1 MGPNNTAKNLRNFYY
16 WFIPIIIAAKI
27 VRWTVMY
34 YKLVVMSIGNGMAMR
49 MYFGMYSFRMSVL
62 SQTSNISSVAES
74 NAGALFRAINFF
86 NCIFIDE
93 WEIYI
98 SIIYNIIALLLVR
111 DFYKRTPQAGI
122 KENIFVYLGV
132 AILNIFCFCLSKE
145 PYQMLFFILMALAI
159 IKGKTYRQKS
169 IFLVVALFLTVLF
182 SRKYYG
188 LVLIYYFFLQFIVR
202 HFFDNIN
209 YQTKDGKQKL
219 ISNIFLTSIIIGISY
234 FFLLSYLSTSNE
246 STYTEMI
253 DANYRDMS
261 RSSVA
266 DSEIVPIFP
275 KGNRFFATFDYV
287 IKIFRLMFPFELLI
301 KGRIK
306 YIFFIVFQSL
316 LVMFIGRAFMDRKKK
331 ETASE
336 EEEEE
341 EDEEVDEEGYEVANI
356 FDNVLEHEEDADYYE
371 NSEEEEEESDKEKTM
386 ILQQEEDRRLSRTS
400 ALYLY
405 LAFLLC
411 SAAFEPDFG
420 SWIRHQ
426 GVALPIILLIL

>member
-16 WFIPIIIAAKI
+16 WFIPIIVASKI
-27 VRWTVMY
+27 VRWTLMY
-34 YKLVVMSIGNGMAMR
+34 QKLVLMSIGNGMAMR
-49 MYFGMYSFRMSVL
+49 IYLEMYSFRMSVL

-74 NAGALFRAINFF
+74 NAGALFNAINFF
-86 NCIFIDE
+86 NCIYIEE

-98 SIIYNIIALLLVR
+98 SIIYNTIALFLVR

-145 PYQMLFFILMALAI
+145 PYQMLFFILMAFAI
-159 IKGKTYRQKS
+159 IKGKTYQQKG
-169 IFLVVALFLTVLF
+169 IFLGVALFLTVLF

-188 LVLIYYFFLQFIVR
+188 LVLLYYFFLQYIVR
-202 HFFDNIN
+202 YFFDNIN
-209 YQTKDGKQKL
+209 YQTKNGKQKL
-219 ISNIFLTSIIIGISY
+219 ISNIFFTSIIIGISY
-234 FFLLSYLSTSNE
+234 FFLLSYLATSDE
-246 STYTEMI
+246 GTYTEMV
-253 DANYRDMS
+253 DANYRDMN

-266 DSEIVPIFP
+266 DSEIVPFFP
-275 KGNRFFATFDYV
+275 KGNRVFATFDYV
-287 IKIFRLMFPFELLI
+287 IKIFRLMFPLELLI
-301 KGRIK
+301 KGKIK

-316 LVMFIGRAFMDRKKK
+316 LVMFIGRAFINRKKNDI
-331 ETASE
+331 ALDE
-336 EEEEE
+336 EEEEGE
-341 EDEEVDEEGYEVANI
+341 EDNIEVVIID
-356 FDNVLEHEEDADYYE
+356 DNVEKEADLHEEYE
-371 NSEEEEEESDKEKTM
+371 GEKEEYDDQSDSR
-386 ILQQEEDRRLSRTS
+386 LQQEEDRRLSRTS

>member
-98 SIIYNIIALLLVR
+98 SIIYNIIALLIVR

-159 IKGKTYRQKS
+159 IKGKTYQQKS
-169 IFLVVALFLTVLF
+169 IFLGVALFLTVLF

-188 LVLIYYFFLQFIVR
+188 LVLLYYFFLQYIVR
-202 HFFDNIN
+202 YFFDNIN
-209 YQTKDGKQKL
+209 YQTKNGKQKL
-219 ISNIFLTSIIIGISY
+219 ISNIFFTSIIIGISY
-234 FFLLSYLSTSNE
+234 FFLLSYLATSDE
-246 STYTEMI
+246 GTYTEMI

-275 KGNRFFATFDYV
+275 KGNRVFATVDYV
-287 IKIFRLMFPFELLI
+287 IKIFRLMFPYELLI

-316 LVMFIGRAFMDRKKK
+316 LVTFIGRAFINRKKNAI
-331 ETASE
+331 TDE
-336 EEEEE
+336 EEENEDEKEVATIVDNVSENEE
-341 EDEEVDEEGYEVANI
+341 EADINEEI
-356 FDNVLEHEEDADYYE
+356 
-371 NSEEEEEESDKEKTM
+371 EEEKEETEEEKE
-386 ILQQEEDRRLSRTS
+386 LRLLQEEDRRLSRTS
-400 ALYLY
+400 APQTYTSQPWAIIPTTLPSQMRGRKTSG
-405 LAFLLC
+405 A
-411 SAAFEPDFG
+411 G
-420 SWIRHQ
+420 SCGFQRSK
-426 GVALPIILLIL
+426 ALTS

>member
-1 MGPNNTAKNLRNFYY
+1 
-16 WFIPIIIAAKI
+16 
-27 VRWTVMY
+27 
-34 YKLVVMSIGNGMAMR
+34 MSIGNGMVYR
-49 MYFGMYSFRMSVL
+49 MYFEMYSFRMSVL

-74 NAGALFRAINFF
+74 NAGALFSAINFF
-86 NCIFIDE
+86 NCIYLEE

-98 SIIYNIIALLLVR
+98 SIIYNIIAFLLVR
-111 DFYKRTPQAGI
+111 DFYRRTPQAGV

-159 IKGKTYRQKS
+159 IKGKTYQQKG
-169 IFLVVALFLTVLF
+169 IFLGAALFITVLL

-188 LVLIYYFFLQFIVR
+188 LVLIYYFLLQYIVR
-202 HFFDNIN
+202 YFFDNIN
-209 YQTKDGKQKL
+209 YQTKNGRQKL
-219 ISNIFLTSIIIGISY
+219 ISNIFFTSIIIGVSY
-234 FFLLSYLSTSNE
+234 FFLLSYLATSDE
-246 STYTEMI
+246 GTYTEMI

-266 DSEIVPIFP
+266 DSEIVPFFP
-275 KGNRFFATFDYV
+275 KGNRVFATFDYV

-301 KGRIK
+301 KGKIK

-316 LVMFIGRAFMDRKKK
+316 LVLFIERAFINRKKNDI
-331 ETASE
+331 TIVE
-336 EEEEE
+336 EEEENE
-341 EDEEVDEEGYEVANI
+341 EDNKEEVTISDNDEETVFQEDFEDEIEEN
-356 FDNVLEHEEDADYYE
+356 DDQRVLR
-371 NSEEEEEESDKEKTM
+371 
-386 ILQQEEDRRLSRTS
+386 LQQEEDRRLSRTS

>member
-34 YKLVVMSIGNGMAMR
+34 YKLVLMSIGNGMAAR
-49 MYFGMYSFRMSVL
+49 MYFGMYHFRMSVL

-98 SIIYNIIALLLVR
+98 SIIYNIIALLIVR

-159 IKGKTYRQKS
+159 IKGKTYQQKS
-169 IFLVVALFLTVLF
+169 IFLGVALFLTVLF

-188 LVLIYYFFLQFIVR
+188 LVFLYYFFLQYIVR
-202 HFFDNIN
+202 YFFDNIN
-209 YQTKDGKQKL
+209 YQTKNGKQKL
-219 ISNIFLTSIIIGISY
+219 ISNIFFTSIIIGISY
-234 FFLLSYLSTSNE
+234 FFLLSYLATSDE
-246 STYTEMI
+246 GTYTEMI

-275 KGNRFFATFDYV
+275 KGNRVFATVDYV
-287 IKIFRLMFPFELLI
+287 IKIFRLMFPYELLI

-316 LVMFIGRAFMDRKKK
+316 LVTFIGRAFINRKKNAI
-331 ETASE
+331 TDE
-336 EEEEE
+336 EEENEDEKEVATIVDNVSENEE
-341 EDEEVDEEGYEVANI
+341 ETDINEEI
-356 FDNVLEHEEDADYYE
+356 
-371 NSEEEEEESDKEKTM
+371 EEEKEETEEETEEEKE
-386 ILQQEEDRRLSRTS
+386 LRLLQEEDRRLSRTS

>member
-1 MGPNNTAKNLRNFYY
+1 MSPNNTAKNLRNFYY
-16 WFIPIIIAAKI
+16 WFIPIIIAAKV

-34 YKLVVMSIGNGMAMR
+34 YKLVLMSIGNGMAMR
-49 MYFGMYSFRMSVL
+49 MYFGMYHFRMSML

-86 NCIFIDE
+86 NCVFIED

-98 SIIYNIIALLLVR
+98 SILYNIITLILVR
-111 DFYKRTPQAGI
+111 DFYKRTPQAGL

-145 PYQMLFFILMALAI
+145 PYQMLFFVLMAFAI
-159 IKGKTYRQKS
+159 IKGKTYQQKS
-169 IFLVVALFLTVLF
+169 IFLGVALFLTVLF

-188 LVLIYYFFLQFIVR
+188 LVLIYYFFLQYIVR
-202 HFFDNIN
+202 YFFDNIN
-209 YQTKDGKQKL
+209 YHTRHGRQKL
-219 ISNIFLTSIIIGISY
+219 LSNIFFTSIIIGVAY
-234 FFLLSYLSTSNE
+234 FFLLSYLATSDE

-266 DSEIVPIFP
+266 DSEIVPFFP
-275 KGNRFFATFDYV
+275 KGNRVFATFDYV
-287 IKIFRLMFPFELLI
+287 FKIFRLMFPFELLI

-316 LVMFIGRAFMDRKKK
+316 LVAFIGRAFINRKKN
-331 ETASE
+331 TVSSGD
-336 EEEEE
+336 E
-341 EDEEVDEEGYEVANI
+341 EDEEEMEIATIGNIASENEEETGLYEGLEDEKEGNDDEEEVR
-356 FDNVLEHEEDADYYE
+356 LM
-371 NSEEEEEESDKEKTM
+371 K
-386 ILQQEEDRRLSRTS
+386 EEDRCLSRTS

>member
-1 MGPNNTAKNLRNFYY
+1 MGPNNTAKNIRNFYY

-98 SIIYNIIALLLVR
+98 SIIYNIIALLIIR

-122 KENIFVYLGV
+122 KENIFVYLGF

-145 PYQMLFFILMALAI
+145 PYQMLFFILMAFAI
-159 IKGKTYRQKS
+159 IKGKTYQQKS
-169 IFLVVALFLTVLF
+169 IFLGVALFLTVLF

-188 LVLIYYFFLQFIVR
+188 LVLLYYFFLQYIVR
-202 HFFDNIN
+202 NFFDNIN
-209 YQTKDGKQKL
+209 YQTKNGKQKL
-219 ISNIFLTSIIIGISY
+219 ISNIFFTSIIIGISY
-234 FFLLSYLSTSNE
+234 FFLLSYLATSDE
-246 STYTEMI
+246 GTYTEMI
-253 DANYRDMS
+253 DANYRDMN
-261 RSSVA
+261 RASVA

-275 KGNRFFATFDYV
+275 KGNRVFATFDYV
-287 IKIFRLMFPFELLI
+287 IKIFRLMFPYELLI

-316 LVMFIGRAFMDRKKK
+316 LVGFIGRAFINRKKNAI
-331 ETASE
+331 TDDE
-336 EEEEE
+336 EENDEEKEVATIVDKVSENEEE
-341 EDEEVDEEGYEVANI
+341 ADINEEIGEEN
-356 FDNVLEHEEDADYYE
+356 EET
-371 NSEEEEEESDKEKTM
+371 EEEKEETEEEKE
-386 ILQQEEDRRLSRTS
+386 LRLLQEEDRRLSRTS

>member
-98 SIIYNIIALLLVR
+98 SIIYNIIALLIVR

-159 IKGKTYRQKS
+159 IKGKTYQQKS
-169 IFLVVALFLTVLF
+169 IFLGVALFLTVLF

-188 LVLIYYFFLQFIVR
+188 LVLLYYFFLQYIVR
-202 HFFDNIN
+202 YFFDNIN
-209 YQTKDGKQKL
+209 YQTKNGKQK
-219 ISNIFLTSIIIGISY
+219 LTSIIIGISY
-234 FFLLSYLSTSNE
+234 FFLLSYLATSDE
-246 STYTEMI
+246 GTYTEMI

-275 KGNRFFATFDYV
+275 KGNRVFATVDYV
-287 IKIFRLMFPFELLI
+287 IKIFRLMFPYELLI

-316 LVMFIGRAFMDRKKK
+316 LVTFIGRAFINRKKNAI
-331 ETASE
+331 TDE
-336 EEEEE
+336 EEENEE
-341 EDEEVDEEGYEVANI
+341 EKEVATI
-356 FDNVLEHEEDADYYE
+356 VDNVSE
-371 NSEEEEEESDKEKTM
+371 NEEEADINEEIEEEKEETEEEKE
-386 ILQQEEDRRLSRTS
+386 LRLLQEEDRRLSRTS

>member
-1 MGPNNTAKNLRNFYY
+1 MSPNNTDKNIQNFLY

-34 YKLVVMSIGNGMAMR
+34 YKLVLMSIGNGMAAR
-49 MYFGMYSFRMSVL
+49 MYFGMYHFRMSVL

-74 NAGALFRAINFF
+74 NAGALFRAINYF
-86 NCIFIDE
+86 NCVFIDE

-98 SIIYNIIALLLVR
+98 SVIYNIIALLLVR

-159 IKGKTYRQKS
+159 IKGKTYQQKS
-169 IFLVVALFLTVLF
+169 IFLGVALFLTVLF

-188 LVLIYYFFLQFIVR
+188 LVLLYYFFLQYIVR
-202 HFFDNIN
+202 YFFDNIN
-209 YQTKDGKQKL
+209 YQTKNGKKKL
-219 ISNIFLTSIIIGISY
+219 ISNIFFTSIIIGISY
-234 FFLLSYLSTSNE
+234 FFLLSYLATSDE
-246 STYTEMI
+246 GTYTEMI
-253 DANYRDMS
+253 DANYRDMN
-261 RSSVA
+261 RASVA

-275 KGNRFFATFDYV
+275 KGNRVFATFDYV
-287 IKIFRLMFPFELLI
+287 IKIFRLMFPYELLI

-316 LVMFIGRAFMDRKKK
+316 LVTFIGRAFINRKKNAI
-331 ETASE
+331 TDDE
-336 EEEEE
+336 EEEEN
-341 EDEEVDEEGYEVANI
+341 EDEKEVATLGE
-356 FDNVLEHEEDADYYE
+356 NVSENKEEADIIE
-371 NSEEEEEESDKEKTM
+371 EIEEEEEKEETEEEKE
-386 ILQQEEDRRLSRTS
+386 LRLLKEEDRRLSRTS

>member
-98 SIIYNIIALLLVR
+98 SVIYNIIALILVR
-111 DFYKRTPQAGI
+111 DFYKRTPQAGT

-159 IKGKTYRQKS
+159 IKGKTYQQKS
-169 IFLVVALFLTVLF
+169 IFLGVALFLTVLL

-188 LVLIYYFFLQFIVR
+188 LVFLYYFFLQYIVR
-202 HFFDNIN
+202 YFFDNIN
-209 YQTKDGKQKL
+209 YQTKNGKQKL
-219 ISNIFLTSIIIGISY
+219 ISNIFFSSIIIGISY
-234 FFLLSYLSTSNE
+234 FFLLSYLATSDE
-246 STYTEMI
+246 GTYTEMI

-275 KGNRFFATFDYV
+275 KGNRVFATFDYV
-287 IKIFRLMFPFELLI
+287 IKIFRLMFPYELLI

-316 LVMFIGRAFMDRKKK
+316 LVTFIGRAFINRKKNAIA
-331 ETASE
+331 EDE
-336 EEEEE
+336 EEEGEE
-341 EDEEVDEEGYEVANI
+341 EVVATI
-356 FDNVLEHEEDADYYE
+356 GENVSENEEDADYYE
-371 NSEEEEEESDKEKTM
+371 ELEEENEETDEEKEIRLLK
-386 ILQQEEDRRLSRTS
+386 EEDRRLSRTS

>member
-98 SIIYNIIALLLVR
+98 SIIYNIIALLIVR

-159 IKGKTYRQKS
+159 IKGKTYQLPDRFILQK
-169 IFLVVALFLTVLF
+169 ILW
-182 SRKYYG
+182 
-188 LVLIYYFFLQFIVR
+188 
-202 HFFDNIN
+202 
-209 YQTKDGKQKL
+209 
-219 ISNIFLTSIIIGISY
+219 
-234 FFLLSYLSTSNE
+234 LSTS
-246 STYTEMI
+246 I
-253 DANYRDMS
+253 LFL
-261 RSSVA
+261 SSVYR
-266 DSEIVPIFP
+266 P
-275 KGNRFFATFDYV
+275 
-287 IKIFRLMFPFELLI
+287 L
-301 KGRIK
+301 
-306 YIFFIVFQSL
+306 
-316 LVMFIGRAFMDRKKK
+316 
-331 ETASE
+331 
-336 EEEEE
+336 
-341 EDEEVDEEGYEVANI
+341 
-356 FDNVLEHEEDADYYE
+356 
-371 NSEEEEEESDKEKTM
+371 
-386 ILQQEEDRRLSRTS
+386 
-400 ALYLY
+400 
-405 LAFLLC
+405 FL
-411 SAAFEPDFG
+411 
-420 SWIRHQ
+420 
-426 GVALPIILLIL
+426 

>member
-1 MGPNNTAKNLRNFYY
+1 MSPNNTAKNLRNFYY
-16 WFIPIIIAAKI
+16 WFIPIIIAAKV

-34 YKLVVMSIGNGMAMR
+34 YKLVLMSIGNGMAMR
-49 MYFGMYSFRMSVL
+49 MYFGMYHFRMSML

-86 NCIFIDE
+86 NCVFIED

-98 SIIYNIIALLLVR
+98 SILYNIITLILVR
-111 DFYKRTPQAGI
+111 DFYKRTPQAGL

-145 PYQMLFFILMALAI
+145 PYQMLFFVLMAFAI
-159 IKGKTYRQKS
+159 IKGKTYQQKG
-169 IFLVVALFLTVLF
+169 IFLGVALFLTVLF

-188 LVLIYYFFLQFIVR
+188 LVLIYYFFLQYIVR
-202 HFFDNIN
+202 YFFDNIN
-209 YQTKDGKQKL
+209 YHTRHGRQKL
-219 ISNIFLTSIIIGISY
+219 LSNIFFTSIIIGVAY
-234 FFLLSYLSTSNE
+234 FFLLSYLATSDE

-266 DSEIVPIFP
+266 DSEIVPFFP
-275 KGNRFFATFDYV
+275 KGNRVFASFDYV
-287 IKIFRLMFPFELLI
+287 FKIFRLMFPFELLI

-316 LVMFIGRAFMDRKKK
+316 LVAFIGRAFINRKKN
-331 ETASE
+331 TVSSGD
-336 EEEEE
+336 E
-341 EDEEVDEEGYEVANI
+341 EDEEEMEIATIGNIASENEEETGLYEELEDEKEGNDDEEEVR
-356 FDNVLEHEEDADYYE
+356 LM
-371 NSEEEEEESDKEKTM
+371 K
-386 ILQQEEDRRLSRTS
+386 EEDRCLSRTS

>member
-34 YKLVVMSIGNGMAMR
+34 YKLVVMSIGNGMAIR

-74 NAGALFRAINFF
+74 NAGALFSAINFF
-86 NCIFIDE
+86 NCVFIDE
-93 WEIYI
+93 WEIFI
-98 SIIYNIIALLLVR
+98 SIIYNIITLLLVR

-122 KENIFVYLGV
+122 KENIFIYLGF

-159 IKGKTYRQKS
+159 IKGKTYQQKS
-169 IFLVVALFLTVLF
+169 IFLGVALFLTVLL

-188 LVLIYYFFLQFIVR
+188 LVFLYYFFLQYIVR
-202 HFFDNIN
+202 NFFDNIN
-209 YQTKDGKQKL
+209 YQTKNGKQKL
-219 ISNIFLTSIIIGISY
+219 ISNIFFTSIIIGISY
-234 FFLLSYLSTSNE
+234 FFLLSYLATSDE

-266 DSEIVPIFP
+266 DSEIVPFFP
-275 KGNRFFATFDYV
+275 KGNRVFATFDYV
-287 IKIFRLMFPFELLI
+287 IKIFRLMFPYELLI

-316 LVMFIGRAFMDRKKK
+316 LVGFIGRAFINRKKK
-331 ETASE
+331 VITED
-336 EEEEE
+336 EE
-341 EDEEVDEEGYEVANI
+341 EDVAEKEVTSIG
-356 FDNVLEHEEDADYYE
+356 DNVFE
-371 NSEEEEEESDKEKTM
+371 NEEESDYYEEIEEENEENEEEKE
-386 ILQQEEDRRLSRTS
+386 LRLLQEEDRRLSRTS

>member
-1 MGPNNTAKNLRNFYY
+1 
-16 WFIPIIIAAKI
+16 
-27 VRWTVMY
+27 MY

-98 SIIYNIIALLLVR
+98 SIIYNIIALLIVR

-159 IKGKTYRQKS
+159 IKGKTYQQKS
-169 IFLVVALFLTVLF
+169 IFLGVALFLTVLF

-188 LVLIYYFFLQFIVR
+188 LVLLYYFFLQYIVR
-202 HFFDNIN
+202 YFFDNIN
-209 YQTKDGKQKL
+209 YQTKNGKQKL
-219 ISNIFLTSIIIGISY
+219 ISNIFFTSIIIGISY
-234 FFLLSYLSTSNE
+234 FFLLSYLATSDE
-246 STYTEMI
+246 GTYTEMI

-275 KGNRFFATFDYV
+275 KGNRVFATVDYV
-287 IKIFRLMFPFELLI
+287 IKIFRLMFPYELLI

-316 LVMFIGRAFMDRKKK
+316 LVTFIGRAFINRKKNAI
-331 ETASE
+331 TDE
-336 EEEEE
+336 EEENEDEKEVATIVDNVSENEE
-341 EDEEVDEEGYEVANI
+341 EADINEEI
-356 FDNVLEHEEDADYYE
+356 
-371 NSEEEEEESDKEKTM
+371 EEEKEETEEEKE
-386 ILQQEEDRRLSRTS
+386 LRLLQEEDRRLSRTS

>member
-1 MGPNNTAKNLRNFYY
+1 MSPNNTAKNIRNFLY
-16 WFIPIIIAAKI
+16 WFIPIIIAAKT
-27 VRWTVMY
+27 VRWTIMY
-34 YKLVVMSIGNGMAMR
+34 YKLVLMSIGNGMALR
-49 MYFGMYSFRMSVL
+49 MYLGMYQFRMSVL
-62 SQTSNISSVAES
+62 TQTSNVSSVAES
-74 NAGALFRAINFF
+74 NAGALFNAINFF
-86 NCIFIDE
+86 NCIFIED

-98 SIIYNIIALLLVR
+98 SIIYNIITFFLVL

-122 KENIFVYLGV
+122 KENIFIYLGV

-159 IKGKTYRQKS
+159 IKGKTYQQKS
-169 IFLVVALFLTVLF
+169 IFLVAVLFLTILL

-188 LVLIYYFFLQFIVR
+188 LVLIYYFFLQYIVR
-202 HFFDNIN
+202 YFFDNVN
-209 YQTKDGKQKL
+209 YHTRNGKQKL
-219 ISNIFLTSIIIGISY
+219 LSNIFFTSIIIGFAY
-234 FFLLSYLSTSNE
+234 FFLLSYLATSDE

-253 DANYRDMS
+253 DANYRDMN

-266 DSEIVPIFP
+266 DSEIVPFFP
-275 KGNRFFATFDYV
+275 KGNRIFASFDY
-287 IKIFRLMFPFELLI
+287 IFKIFRLMFPIELLI

-306 YIFFIVFQSL
+306 YIFFVVFQSL
-316 LVMFIGRAFMDRKKK
+316 LVSFIGRAFINRKKK
-331 ETASE
+331 AISEDE

-341 EDEEVDEEGYEVANI
+341 EEKELATVG
-356 FDNVLEHEEDADYYE
+356 DNVSENEEEANYYE
-371 NSEEEEEESDKEKTM
+371 EIEEEEKE
-386 ILQQEEDRRLSRTS
+386 LRLPQEEDRRLSRTS

-405 LAFLLC
+405 LAFLFC

>member
-1 MGPNNTAKNLRNFYY
+1 MGPNNTAKNIRNFYY
-16 WFIPIIIAAKI
+16 WFIPIIIAAKT

-34 YKLVVMSIGNGMAMR
+34 YKLVVMSIGNGMAIR

-98 SIIYNIIALLLVR
+98 SIIYNIIALLIIR
-111 DFYKRTPQAGI
+111 DFYKRTPQAGL
-122 KENIFVYLGV
+122 KENIFVYLGF

-159 IKGKTYRQKS
+159 IKGKTYQQKS
-169 IFLVVALFLTVLF
+169 IFLGVALFLTVLF

-188 LVLIYYFFLQFIVR
+188 LVLLYYFFLQYIVR
-202 HFFDNIN
+202 NFFDNIN
-209 YQTKDGKQKL
+209 FQTKNGKQKL
-219 ISNIFLTSIIIGISY
+219 ISNIFFTSIIIGISY
-234 FFLLSYLSTSNE
+234 FFLLSYLATSDE
-246 STYTEMI
+246 GTYTEMI

-266 DSEIVPIFP
+266 DSEIVPFFP
-275 KGNRFFATFDYV
+275 KGNRVFATFDYV
-287 IKIFRLMFPFELLI
+287 IKIFRLMFPYELLI

-316 LVMFIGRAFMDRKKK
+316 LVTFIGRAFINRKKN
-331 ETASE
+331 AISE
-336 EEEEE
+336 DEE
-341 EDEEVDEEGYEVANI
+341 EDEEENGVVTVGDNISGNEEE
-356 FDNVLEHEEDADYYE
+356 ADYYE
-371 NSEEEEEESDKEKTM
+371 EIEEEEIENEEEKELR
-386 ILQQEEDRRLSRTS
+386 LQQEEDRRLSRTA

>member
-1 MGPNNTAKNLRNFYY
+1 MGPNNTAKNLRNFIY
-16 WFIPIIIAAKI
+16 WFIPIIIASKI
-27 VRWTVMY
+27 VRWTLMY
-34 YKLVVMSIGNGMAMR
+34 QKLVMMSIGNGMLIR
-49 MYFGMYSFRMSVL
+49 IYFGMYSFRMSVL

-74 NAGALFRAINFF
+74 NAGALFSAINFF
-86 NCIFIDE
+86 NCVYFDE

-98 SIIYNIIALLLVR
+98 SIIYNIITFLLVR
-111 DFYKRTPQAGI
+111 DFYRRTPKAGL

-159 IKGKTYRQKS
+159 INGKNYQQKS
-169 IFLVVALFLTVLF
+169 IFLGAAIFITVLF

-188 LVLIYYFFLQFIVR
+188 LVLFYYFLLQYIVR
-202 HFFDNIN
+202 YFFDNIN
-209 YQTKDGKQKL
+209 YQTKNGRQKL
-219 ISNIFLTSIIIGISY
+219 LTSIFLTSIIIGVSY
-234 FFLLSYLSTSNE
+234 FFLLSYLATNDE
-246 STYTEMI
+246 DTYTEMI

-266 DSEIVPIFP
+266 DSEIIPFFP
-275 KGNRFFATFDYV
+275 KGNRVFATFDYV
-287 IKIFRLMFPFELLI
+287 IKIFRLMFPLELLI
-301 KGRIK
+301 KGKIK

-316 LVMFIGRAFMDRKKK
+316 LVLFIEHAFINRKKNDI
-331 ETASE
+331 TIGM
-336 EEEEE
+336 E
-341 EDEEVDEEGYEVANI
+341 EDEEEENKEVVS
-356 FDNVLEHEEDADYYE
+356 FGDN
-371 NSEEEEEESDKEKTM
+371 EEETVFLEDFEDEKEENDDQRDLR
-386 ILQQEEDRRLSRTS
+386 LQQEEDRRLSRTS

-426 GVALPIILLIL
+426 GVAFPIILLIL